1 MSGDRLAHL
10 TEVAPALWPTP
21 HAVTVGRPA
30 AEGAQTVAEYL
41 LLPSARHPRLL
52 APTGRRAASAVVRHH
67 GEGRHAA
74 ARFQAAVLALGLRAG
89 LGPVVW
95 RRRLQ
100 VRAPRGA
107 AGGGLLDHLGTVLD
121 REVVMGMHLGPP
133 RANRKPVLQLLD
145 PAGRTLAYAKLGVD
159 ALTDALVGQEAA
171 ALAALAGAGTGS
183 VRVPELLHD
192 GTWLGHRLL
201 VQSALPVWQPRRP
214 LDAAGLAAAAGEIA
228 AIGRV
233 DDVVLTASA
242 YWQELRSRLD
252 RLPDG
257 PAAARLRASVDRIGR
272 AAGGARLSFGASHG
286 DWTPWNM
293 AAVAGG
299 LLVWDWERF
308 RTAVPVGFDLLHHRL
323 QSGLVARLEDPPAAA
338 ADAVLGAGRLLAP
351 LALAPRT
358 GLLTALLYSADLA
371 TRYLADRQLEAGARL
386 GDVGAWLL
394 PALDR
399 GTTALEGETW
409 T

>member
-1 MSGDRLAHL
+1 MSDDRLAHL
-10 TEVAPALWPTP
+10 TEVAPALWPAP
-21 HAVTVGRPA
+21 HAVTVGAPA
-30 AEGAQTVAEYL
+30 AEGAETVGEYL

-74 ARFQAAVLALGLRAG
+74 ARLQAAALALGLRAG

-100 VRAPRGA
+100 VRVPRGA
-107 AGGGLLDHLGTVLD
+107 AGGGLLAHLGSVLE

-171 ALAALAGAGTGS
+171 ALTALAGAGTGS
-183 VRVPELLHD
+183 VRVPGLLHD

-214 LDAAGLAAAAGEIA
+214 LDAAALAAAAGEIA

-233 DDVVLTASA
+233 DDVVLSSSGF
-242 YWQELRSRLD
+242 WQELRDRLD

-257 PAAARLRASVDRIGR
+257 AAAARLRASVDRIGR
-272 AAGGARLSFGASHG
+272 VAGRAPLSFGASHG

-323 QSGLVARLEDPPAAA
+323 QSDLVARFEDPPAAA
-338 ADAVLGAGRLLAP
+338 AGAVLGAGRLLAP
-351 LALAPRT
+351 LAVAPRT

-371 TRYLADRQLEAGARL
+371 TRYLTDRQLEAGARL

-394 PALDR
+394 PALDQ
-399 GTTALEGETW
+399 GIAELEGETW

>member
-1 MSGDRLAHL
+1 MSDDRLTHL
-10 TEVAPALWPTP
+10 DEVAPRLWPAP
-21 HAVTVGRPA
+21 H
-30 AEGAQTVAEYL
+30 TVAVGATGAAGTEPVGEYL

-52 APTGRRAASAVVRHH
+52 APTGRRAASAVVRHS
-67 GEGRHAA
+67 GEGRHAS
-74 ARFQAAVLALGLRAG
+74 ARLKAAVLAAGLRAG
-89 LGPVVW
+89 LGRVVW

-100 VRAPRGA
+100 ICLPRGA
-107 AGGGLLDHLGTVLD
+107 ASGSLVAHLGTVLD

-159 ALTDALVGQEAA
+159 ALTDSLVGQEAA
-171 ALAALAGAGTGS
+171 ALTALAAADTGS
-183 VRVPELLHD
+183 VRVPALLHD
-192 GTWLGHRLL
+192 GTWQGHRLL

-214 LDAAGLAAAAGEIA
+214 LDAGSLAAAVGEVA

-233 DDVVLTASA
+233 DDVVLSSSG
-242 YWQELRSRLD
+242 YWRELGERLD

-257 PAAARLRASVDRIGR
+257 AAAERLRTSVDRIGR
-272 AAGGARLSFGASHG
+272 AAGAVPLSFGASHG

-308 RTAVPVGFDLLHHRL
+308 RTAVPVGSDLLHHRL
-323 QSGLVARLEDPPAAA
+323 QTDLVARLENPPAAA
-338 ADAVLGAGRLLAP
+338 AGTVLGAAALLAP
-351 LALAPRT
+351 LGVAPRT

-371 TRYLADRQLEAGARL
+371 TRYLTDRQLEAGARL
-386 GDVGAWLL
+386 GNVGVWLL

-399 GTTALEGETW
+399 GIAELEGETW